1 MPSPKFPT
9 SLQSLPKPPDTP
21 ISRTL
26 RPENAVIEPVR
37 YKTETSGLA
46 SDELI
51 SKTTDTESLRPSIED
66 YKWENGRRYHAY
78 GDGAYWGPNDDRQQ
92 EAEDLIHELFRI
104 VLGDSLYQAP
114 IGDNPQVGTFISLQQ
129 SPTNLIPKNILDI
142 GCGTGIWAIE
152 MADTHPTAEVV
163 GVDLSPIQPI
173 FIPPNCSFEVDDIN
187 KEWTYP
193 EDKFDFI
200 HIRYMTG
207 TVPDWTELL
216 KKAQR
221 HLKPGGWIEH
231 VELWGDARADD
242 GTMSPDSP
250 LKTWV
255 KIFEDVGA
263 IIGHPFFWNPA
274 DAFRE
279 AGLQNISERQV
290 KVPIGTW
297 PKNKDLQ
304 KWGAWNRHFLLQGL
318 EGFIIRSLT
327 ELLGWEYEK
336 AQIFLVDMRKELM
349 NPKLHSYVLV
359 TSVCGQ
365 KPE

>member
-1 MPSPKFPT
+1 MSSPNSSVRFPT
-9 SLQSLPKPPDTP
+9 SLNSPPKSPV
-21 ISRTL
+21 SRTL
-26 RPENAVIEPVR
+26 QPGHAVIEP
-37 YKTETSGLA
+37 A
-46 SDELI
+46 SDSESSYSVAI
-51 SKTTDTESLRPSIED
+51 KFTDTESLRSSILD

-78 GDGAYWGPNDDRQQ
+78 GDGTYWGPNDDRQQ

-104 VLGDSLYQAP
+104 VLGGSLYQAP
-114 IGDNPQVGTFISLQQ
+114 IGDNPQS
-129 SPTNLIPKNILDI
+129 ILDV

-152 MADTHPTAEVV
+152 MADMHPTAEVV
-163 GVDLSPIQPI
+163 GVDLSPIQPN
-173 FIPPNCSFEVDDIN
+173 FIPPNCIFEVDDIN

-207 TVPDWTELL
+207 TVPDWTEFLT
-216 KKAQR
+216 KAQR
-221 HLKPGGWIEH
+221 HLTPGGWIEH
-231 VELWGDARADD
+231 VEIWGDARADD
-242 GTMSPDSP
+242 DTMSPDSP
-250 LKTWV
+250 LKKWV
-255 KIFEDVGA
+255 KIFEDVGKK
-263 IIGHPFFWNPA
+263 IGNPFFWNPVH
-274 DAFRE
+274 AFQE
-279 AGLQNISERQV
+279 AGLQHVSERQV

-304 KWGAWNRHFLLQGL
+304 KWGAWNRQFLLQGL

-349 NPKLHSYVLV
+349 NPKLHSYLLV

-365 KPE
+365 KPKE